1 MAANPCV
8 QCRVTPQTKTRLRAL
23 AQERQLTE
31 SSLLKKLVET
41 ALLQTVGVTALEVSK
56 PIEPISRGA
65 RLYVRMRPE
74 DHVLLRER
82 ACGRGMAAA
91 TYASLL
97 LRAHLR
103 AVLPIPD
110 RELAELKR
118 SVAELGAIG
127 RNLNHVA
134 SFANQTGR
142 VSGPTGQDLRALL
155 RACEALRDHVKGLI
169 RANGASWES
178 GYAQTCPQPSRA
190 SRDRGY
196 RLLWPGGAG
205 GSAAG
210 QRVGRT

>member
-1 MAANPCV
+1 MAANPWV
-8 QCRVTPQTKTRLRAL
+8 QCHGTPQTKTRLRVL

-41 ALLQTVGVTALEVSK
+41 ALLQTVGVPDLEVSK

-110 RELAELKR
+110 RALADLKR

-127 RNLNHVA
+127 RNLNQIARV
-134 SFANQTGR
+134 ANQTGR
-142 VSGPTGQDLRALL
+142 VTGPSAQDLRALL
-155 RACEALRDHVKGLI
+155 RTCTALK
-169 RANGASWES
+169 
-178 GYAQTCPQPSRA
+178 
-190 SRDRGY
+190 
-196 RLLWPGGAG
+196 
-205 GSAAG
+205 
-210 QRVGRT
+210 

>member
-8 QCRVTPQTKTRLRAL
+8 QCRVTPSTKTRLRVL

-31 SSLLKKLVET
+31 SALLKKLVET
-41 ALLQTVGVTALEVSK
+41 ALLQTGGASTLGVSA
-56 PIEPISRGA
+56 PIRGA
-65 RLYVRMRPE
+65 RLYVRLRLE

-91 TYASLL
+91 TYASFL

-103 AVLPIPD
+103 SVAPLPD

-127 RNLNHVA
+127 RNLNQIARV
-134 SFANQTGR
+134 ANQTGR
-142 VSGPTGQDLRALL
+142 MNGPTAADLRALL

-169 RANGASWES
+169 QANGASWES
-178 GYAQTCPQPSRA
+178 GYAQACR
-190 SRDRGY
+190 
-196 RLLWPGGAG
+196 
-205 GSAAG
+205 
-210 QRVGRT
+210 